1 MAERGDASQ
10 AELIRRIASVVGHEL
25 RNPLAVLNN
34 SSYFIK
40 TKLSNAGSLDP
51 KVEKHLGIMTSEIAR
66 ADRMIADMLTY
77 SRVMEL
83 TKSRV
88 PLAAVVQDVVEATLV
103 PAGVKLSVKAAK
115 APVEVSGDEK
125 RLSEALKKLVDN
137 AVEAVGESGTVT
149 VAVSRER
156 GDAVLEVRDTG
167 GGVKAEVAP
176 HLGEP
181 FRTGKPRGLGLGL
194 AIARKIAEAH
204 GGRLEGGSSKEGGA
218 AFRLRLPAA

>member
-1 MAERGDASQ
+1 MGERAEGAQ

-40 TKLSNAGSLDP
+40 SKLSAGGALDP
-51 KVEKHLGIMTSEIAR
+51 KVEKHLGIMASEIAR

-77 SRVMEL
+77 SRPMEL
-83 TKSRV
+83 TKGRV
-88 PLAAVVQDVVEATLV
+88 PLAAMAEAVVESLAA
-103 PAGVKLSVKAAK
+103 PAGVKVSIKAPK
-115 APVEVSGDEK
+115 APVEASADEK
-125 RLSEALKKLVDN
+125 RLSEALKRLLEN
-137 AVEAVGESGTVT
+137 AVEAVGESGAVTVT
-149 VAVSRER
+149 ISREK
-156 GDAVLEVRDTG
+156 GEAALEVRDSG
-167 GGVKAEVAP
+167 PGVKAEVAP

-204 GGRLEGGSSKEGGA
+204 GGRLEGGSAKEGGA
-218 AFRLRLPAA
+218 AFSLRLPA